1 MEVADIESKS
11 EACGI
16 ENVSQKI
23 GSSKWNEKIQ
33 CEKKAKKTM
42 TKKAA
47 YIYSHVDKEKK
58 ARTQYVV
65 KREEEEGKKSIRT
78 NTSVLLNKWISSVL
92 NSWIYLMLRV
102 TLSIGKFHLKI
113 RIFQIN

>member
-1 MEVADIESKS
+1 MERENPMREKS
-11 EACGI
+11 E
-16 ENVSQKI
+16 ENDD
-23 GSSKWNEKIQ
+23 EKSR
-33 CEKKAKKTM
+33 
-42 TKKAA
+42 
-47 YIYSHVDKEKK
+47 IYLFTCRQREK

-92 NSWIYLMLRV
+92 NSWVYLMLRV